1 MNETP
6 TASGAAPPLGAT
18 LGDGATSF
26 AVFSSAAAGV
36 ELCLFGPD
44 GDESRVAL
52 EPGDAVW
59 RATVGGVGAGQRYGF
74 RVHGPFDPSRGLWC
88 DPSKVL
94 LDPYAR
100 AIEGRVNPRDAQLA
114 AGSGLDS
121 AAFVQRSVV
130 VDEAFD
136 WGDDDAVRPR
146 HAWEDTV
153 VYEVHV
159 RGATMR
165 HPGVPAEL
173 RGTYAGLAHDAF
185 VAHLVKLGVTT
196 VELLPVHELVDEPFL
211 VEEGRTNYWGYNS
224 IGFFAPA
231 ARYSSSGETGAQVRE
246 FKSMVRALHRAGL
259 EVVLDVVYNHTAEGE
274 DAGPSLCFRGL
285 DEPAYYRL
293 DDACHL
299 VDTTG
304 CGNSINAASPV
315 AIDLV
320 IDSLRY
326 WVAACHVDG
335 FRFDLAPT
343 LARPHGEFDPHAP
356 ILARC
361 VEDPV
366 IASAKLISEP
376 WDIGV
381 DDSFALGRFP
391 GPFREWNG
399 RFRDTVRDFWRSEE
413 GMLSALASN
422 VAGSS
427 DVFASTGRPDTSSI
441 NFVTSHDGFTL
452 RDLVSY
458 DQKHNEANG
467 QDNTDGTDDNRSWNC
482 GVEGETAAADVL
494 ALRGRQARAILC
506 TLLLSR
512 GVPMLLGGD
521 ELGRTQQGNNNAYC
535 QDNELSWLDWAHVD
549 APMHEFVAQ
558 VLALRRQHPALRS
571 PDRGDDGASPLEWYS
586 TEGEAM
592 SDDAWEDASSRCVA
606 IRSAHHDDEA
616 VVLVNGYWEPIT
628 FILPGSAGDQ
638 LVEALCTF
646 DPTRPQVR
654 HGAGEKVEVPPRS
667 IVVLVAS
674 ERARRV
680 SRSRSG

>member
-1 MNETP
+1 VTTTP
-6 TASGAAPPLGAT
+6 IASGAPDPLGAT
-18 LGDGATSF
+18 ALDGATSF
-26 AVFSSAAAGV
+26 AMFSSHAAGV
-36 ELCLFGPD
+36 ELCLF
-44 GDESRVAL
+44 DERGEETRVAL
-52 EPGDAVW
+52 EATDAVW
-59 RATVGGVGAGQRYGF
+59 RATVEDVGPGQQYGF

-100 AIEGRVNPRDAQLA
+100 AIEGRVEHPDGQLA
-114 AGSGLDS
+114 AGSGVDS
-121 AAFVQRSVV
+121 APFVQRSVV

-136 WGDDDAVRPR
+136 WGDDDDVRPR

-165 HPGVPAEL
+165 HPGVPTEL
-173 RGTYAGLAHDAF
+173 RGTYAGFAHDAF
-185 VAHLVKLGVTT
+185 VSHLVKLGVTT
-196 VELLPVHELVDEPFL
+196 VELLPVHEFVDEPFL
-211 VEEGRTNYWGYNS
+211 VHQGRANYWGYNS

-231 ARYSSSGETGAQVRE
+231 ARYSSTGETGAQVSE

-259 EVVLDVVYNHTAEGE
+259 EVVLDVVYNHTAEGDDE
-274 DAGPSLCFRGL
+274 GPSLCFRGI

-304 CGNSINAASPV
+304 CGNSINSASPV

-326 WVAACHVDG
+326 WTTACHVDG

-343 LARPHGEFDPHAP
+343 LARPHGEFDAHAP

-366 IASAKLISEP
+366 IASTKLISEP
-376 WDIGV
+376 WDVGG

-391 GPFREWNG
+391 DPFREWNG
-399 RFRDTVRDFWRSEE
+399 RFRDSVRDFWRSED
-413 GMLSALASN
+413 GTLSVLATQ
-422 VAGSS
+422 VAGSM
-427 DVFASTGRPDTSSI
+427 DLFEPAGRPDTSSI

-458 DQKHNEANG
+458 DRKHNEANG
-467 QDNTDGTDDNRSWNC
+467 QDNTDGTDDHRSWNC
-482 GVEGETAAADVL
+482 GVEGVASDPEVL
-494 ALRGRQARAILC
+494 ALRGSQARAILT

-535 QDNELSWLDWAHVD
+535 QDNELSWFDWGHVD
-549 APMHEFVAQ
+549 TPTHEFASR
-558 VLALRRQHPALRS
+558 VLALRREHPALRA
-571 PDRGDDGASPLEWYS
+571 PGGCDAASRFEWYS
-586 TEGEAM
+586 PAGEAM
-592 SDDAWEDASSRCVA
+592 TDADWEDTNARCVA

-616 VVLVNGYWEPIT
+616 VMLINGYWEPVT
-628 FILPGSAGDQ
+628 FTLPKSAGGQ
-638 LVEALCTF
+638 LIEALCTF
-646 DPTRPQVR
+646 DPTRPQAR
-654 HGAGEKVEVPPRS
+654 HGAGEIAEVPPRS
-667 IVVLVAS
+667 IIVLVAAS
-674 ERARRV
+674 K
-680 SRSRSG
+680 